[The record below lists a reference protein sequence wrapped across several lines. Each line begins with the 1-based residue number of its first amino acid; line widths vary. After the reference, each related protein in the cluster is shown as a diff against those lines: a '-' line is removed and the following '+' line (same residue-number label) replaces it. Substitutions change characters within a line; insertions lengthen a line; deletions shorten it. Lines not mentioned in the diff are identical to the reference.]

1 MIHHGTATSWTISG
15 NQKNKWCKDGGV
27 KIFLIY
33 FWLQASSNWA
43 EFLIGMY
50 QVLLQF
56 IESKKWDTTFRS
68 SALPEKSASKRG
80 LRTPLRTCCP
90 ANMGQQNT
98 RHPPIKVL
106 PWRRHGR
113 LEVTSP
119 VFGQPWSRRTSTFES
134 FRTFTSWNQRLQVVF
149 LGFSIN
155 PSRKCFSKGQCFLF
169 FVVQQ
174 FFGPWFMFAKSHLL
188 KVPRSIC
195 HPGNTATRGFF
206 VQPRHEMRHN
216 FSKSWRLVH
225 VCLVCLLWKNQD
237 ILTRTGRVSTYQ
249 LPSMCTECGI
259 NIYVCIC
266 IYMYIYYINLCI
278 DRV

>member
-1 MIHHGTATSWTISG
+1 MEPRRVGQSLKT
-15 NQKNKWCKDGGV
+15 KKKRCKDGGV

-68 SALPEKSASKRG
+68 SALPEKSASKWG

-90 ANMGQQNT
+90 AKMGQQNT

-106 PWRRHGR
+106 PWSRHGR

-119 VFGQPWSRRTSTFES
+119 VFGQPWSTRTSTFES

-149 LGFSIN
+149 FGFSIN
-155 PSRKCFSKGQCFLF
+155 PSRKCFSKGQCF
-169 FVVQQ
+169 FVFCCSTV
-174 FFGPWFMFAKSHLL
+174 FL
-188 KVPRSIC
+188 
-195 HPGNTATRGFF
+195 
-206 VQPRHEMRHN
+206 
-216 FSKSWRLVH
+216 
-225 VCLVCLLWKNQD
+225 
-237 ILTRTGRVSTYQ
+237 ILDSC
-249 LPSMCTECGI
+249 LPSHMMSRSQSPSATQAILPPEVFSFSHAMRCVITSRKVGASSTSAWVFCCGKI
-259 NIYVCIC
+259 KTSLPRQGGLAPTKHVHRMWN
-266 IYMYIYYINLCI
+266 
-278 DRV
+278 